1 MSTLL
6 LIGDQIF
13 YDMVIPIPSHYTLSI
28 HIENPIYMT
37 LDIMSAHISQPKFFR
52 VANVDKK
59 DLLITLLDK
68 VPTEKKGRMDGK
80 GIIIL
85 PKMGGVGVVTTNSK
99 KPLMG

>member
-1 MSTLL
+1 M
-6 LIGDQIF
+6 
-13 YDMVIPIPSHYTLSI
+13 
-28 HIENPIYMT
+28 
-37 LDIMSAHISQPKFFR
+37 
-52 VANVDKK
+52 ANVDKK
-59 DLLITLLDK
+59 DLLTLLDK